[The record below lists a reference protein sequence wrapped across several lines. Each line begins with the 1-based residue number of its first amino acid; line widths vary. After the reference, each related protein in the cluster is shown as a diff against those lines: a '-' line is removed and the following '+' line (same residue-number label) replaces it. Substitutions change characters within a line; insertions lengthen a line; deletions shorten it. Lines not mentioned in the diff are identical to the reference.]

1 MKMGFSLTPARRGGP
16 AVIAILTMAVG
27 IGLTTAVFS
36 LVYAVLLRPLP
47 YRDPDRLVAIWERHE
62 KSGNLAKVFDSYR
75 DFLDWQEHSRS
86 FEGLAALTWARGPQ
100 TLTGRGQARPV
111 TAFPASVELFP
122 LLGVP
127 AQHGRTFVPADLDR
141 GCVVVLAHRFWA
153 NVLGSDPAIV
163 GQSLALDGQACTVA
177 GVMPATFT
185 FYPEETELW
194 TLITPR
200 SEFARQPDGPQA
212 QVGVFGRLRPETTMA
227 SAQAELTQLHR
238 LLHARID
245 PERQPLLPVVYPLRD
260 ELTWMAGRNLRTSLM
275 LLFAAVL
282 ALLLVACLN
291 VAGVLVG
298 RGLAREREMAM
309 RIALGATRLRV
320 VRLVL
325 SESAT
330 LAAIGAA
337 GGLLVA
343 TGALRIMEA
352 LRPVDLPPGTRLVV
366 DWPVLLFTM
375 AATAITALLFGLW
388 PAWRASRTDVNV
400 ILQATSSRGTSGG
413 RWAFA
418 ALVIAE
424 VTLSVLVLA
433 GAALL
438 IQSVTRFA
446 GAPLG
451 FNPDRVV
458 TQRIALPVAAQTAP
472 TTPAAQA
479 ARAAQTGQ
487 TGQTAQTAQAAQ
499 AQAARTVQAAQGQA
513 QTDSAS
519 QAQVDRYA
527 APERRWRFYEPLL
540 ARASAQPGVEAVA
553 ISSSIPL
560 SIGSSALT
568 VEGRAPTVDTLRY
581 DTAEQAVTASYFRLL
596 DIPLHTGRLFD
607 DRDRAD
613 SLPVVI
619 INEALARE
627 YFGDEQPLGR
637 RIRFGTPQD
646 SARNPWLTI
655 VGVIGTEQRS
665 SVFQEMAWIG
675 GAVAFRP
682 LSQSTPTRTVLL
694 ARASA
699 AAADPTALLHALQ
712 RDIATLDPTVPIGEG
727 GLLRDELDKRL
738 AYPRFRAALLGLF
751 AALALLLAALGL
763 YGVLSHAVAQRTR
776 EIAIRMALGAVR
788 GDVLRLVAWQG
799 LKLAAVG
806 TALGLIAAWNST
818 QLVATLLY
826 GVRPTDA
833 ASLAGAALVVLAVSL
848 VAIYIPARRAARL
861 DPLVALKR
869 E

>member
-1 MKMGFSLTPARRGGP
+1 MKTRGP

-47 YRDPDRLVAIWERHE
+47 YGDPGRLVAIWERHE

-75 DFLDWQEHSRS
+75 DFLDWQQHSRS
-86 FEGLAALTWARGPQ
+86 FDGLAALTWARGPQ

-122 LLGVP
+122 LLGIP
-127 AQHGRTFVPADLDR
+127 AQHGRTFVAADLDR
-141 GCVVVLAHRFWA
+141 GCVVLLAHRFWV
-153 NVLGSDPAIV
+153 NVLGSDPTIV
-163 GQSLALDGQACTVA
+163 GQSLTLDGQACAVA

-212 QVGVFGRLRPETTMA
+212 QVGVFGRLRPGTTMA

-245 PERQPLLPVVYPLRD
+245 PERRPLLPVVYPLRD
-260 ELTWMAGRNLRTSLM
+260 ELTWMAGRNLRTSLL

-291 VAGVLVG
+291 VAGLLVG
-298 RGLAREREMAM
+298 RGLAREREMAL
-309 RIALGATRLRV
+309 RIALGASRVRV

-325 SESAT
+325 RESAA

-337 GGLLVA
+337 AGLLVA
-343 TGALRIMEA
+343 TAALRIMEA
-352 LRPVDLPPGTRLVV
+352 LRPVDLPPGTRLAL
-366 DWPVLLFTM
+366 DWPVLLFTI
-375 AATAITALLFGLW
+375 AATALTALLFGLW
-388 PAWRASRTDVNV
+388 PAWRASRADVNM
-400 ILQATSSRGTSGG
+400 ILHATTSRATAGG

-418 ALVIAE
+418 TLVIAE

-458 TQRIALPVAAQTAP
+458 TQRIALPGSDQAAP
-472 TTPAAQA
+472 TTLAAQA
-479 ARAAQTGQ
+479 TQTAQAAEAARTAPTGQ
-487 TGQTAQTAQAAQ
+487 TGQTGPTARAAQAAQ
-499 AQAARTVQAAQGQA
+499 SARTVRAAQS
-513 QTDSAS
+513 DSANQV
-519 QAQVDRYA
+519 QADRYA
-527 APERRWRFYEPLL
+527 APERRLRFYEPLL
-540 ARASAQPGVEAVA
+540 ARASGRPGVEGVA
-553 ISSSIPL
+553 ISSAIPL
-560 SIGSSALT
+560 AVGSSALT
-568 VEGRAPTVDTLRY
+568 VEGRAVTVDALRY
-581 DTAEQAVTASYFRLL
+581 DTAEQVVSPGYFRLL
-596 DIPLHTGRLFD
+596 GIPLHAGRLFD
-607 DRDRAD
+607 DRDGAD

-619 INEALARE
+619 VNEALARE
-627 YFGDEQPLGR
+627 YFGDENPLGR
-637 RIRFGTPQD
+637 RIRFGRAQD

-699 AAADPTALLHALQ
+699 SAGEPVSLLHALQ
-712 RDIATLDPTVPIGEG
+712 QDIAALDPTVPIGEG

-763 YGVLSHAVAQRTR
+763 YGVLSHAVAQRRR
-776 EIAIRMALGAVR
+776 ELAIRMALGAMR

-806 TALGLIAAWNST
+806 TVLGLIAAWNST

-833 ASLAGAALVVLAVSL
+833 ASLAGAAVIVLAVSL
-848 VAIYIPARRAARL
+848 VATYIPARRAARF